1 MEVQPFPTYMIIV
14 VPINEIQLW
23 SRKTINKEKLV
34 VIIQE
39 EAPQEQTENHI
50 QQEKKT
56 KIRTKWTSLPG
67 KNTC

>member
-50 QQEKKT
+50 QQEKK
-56 KIRTKWTSLPG
+56 KK
-67 KNTC
+67 KK